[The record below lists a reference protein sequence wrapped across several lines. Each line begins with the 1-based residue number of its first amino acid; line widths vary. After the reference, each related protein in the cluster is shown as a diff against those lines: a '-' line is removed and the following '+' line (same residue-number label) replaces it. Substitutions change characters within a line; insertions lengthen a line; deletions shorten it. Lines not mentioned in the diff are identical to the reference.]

1 MQANRRRVVTVALV
15 VIVVAVCS
23 VVSASAKLTP
33 PRAAA
38 ILKAVNRTDS
48 ALDTSSAALG
58 NCDGTLQCMYEA
70 FAPWR
75 SAMKA
80 AENTLFSGALSQKS
94 GACRSA
100 LFKQSRE
107 GGKVR
112 SGLDRALID
121 FTSPNPVTS
130 DRGKQE
136 FSAALT
142 GRLKWIRA
150 ARAAVNLCRRV

>member
-1 MQANRRRVVTVALV
+1 MQSNTRRVVTVTLL
-15 VIVVAVCS
+15 VIVGALCAVG
-23 VVSASAKLTP
+23 SASAKLTP

-38 ILKAVNRTDS
+38 ILKAINRTDS
-48 ALDTSSAALG
+48 ALGMSSAAFG
-58 NCDGTLQCMYEA
+58 NCDGTLQCMFEA

-75 SAMKA
+75 SAMKT
-80 AENTLFSGALSQKS
+80 AEHTLFSGALSQKS
-94 GACRSA
+94 GVCRSA

-107 GGKVR
+107 GAKVR

-121 FTSPNPVTS
+121 FTSPNPVTT

-136 FSAALT
+136 FSAALI

-150 ARAAVNLCRRV
+150 ARAAVNLCRRA